1 MAKQAVRRARK
12 ILIRRRSEDRQWAV
26 WHPRGRNWHASGPR
40 GGSLRGPS
48 RATPQGGNSRNARR
62 NRADGGDPGVGVLS
76 SRRGRSE
83 GLRRAPDGS
92 APAGCDFLP
101 QQDIRRIAQLMA
113 VLQEHPRQLA
123 GLPRPMTQVRG
134 KHRAVIEMRAKAV
147 GQISATART
156 PGQVRAELGPSIAAC
171 ARDAVG
177 DRVIP
182 AVSVK
187 KRRFLEA
194 ERGGPV
200 AIEMEQAN
208 ALRDDRVIRR
218 DDLQAP
224 GTRRVRLLDHEP
236 HS

>member
-1 MAKQAVRRARK
+1 MGRLASSRAKLAREQGRGAGRAVLPLKAGTAEM
-12 ILIRRRSEDRQWAV
+12 LGASVLMEETRRR
-26 WHPRGRNWHASGPR
+26 
-40 GGSLRGPS
+40 
-48 RATPQGGNSRNARR
+48 
-62 NRADGGDPGVGVLS
+62 VLS
-76 SRRGRSE
+76 FRQGRSE

-134 KHRAVIEMRAKAV
+134 KHRAVIEVRAKAV

-156 PGQVRAELGPSIAAC
+156 PGQVRTELGPSIAAC

-182 AVSVK
+182 AVRVE
-187 KRRFLEA
+187 KRRLLEA
-194 ERGGPV
+194 QRAGPV

-218 DDLQAP
+218 DDLKAP